1 MLFLLLTW
9 GIVKQVSTI
18 ADWRNQLFS
27 IAQLVKQQGV
37 GLVVLAIVLMLL
49 QWAIEAVKWRELF
62 AGIYRIKWLDAFLAI
77 FSGLA
82 ISLLTPNRTG
92 EFAGRIMY
100 LSADHRLQGT
110 ANTVVSNLAQLVVT
124 LCAGS
129 LALLFQD
136 GLVDASLEPF
146 GLAAVIRMLDWGAP
160 SMAIVALVIYFKG
173 TTVLGKLWKIKFLG
187 RFRNQISAIDS
198 LSFHTLFRVLLWSLL
213 RYLIFIVQYW
223 VLLMIT
229 NRDISFADLSI
240 LLAIMFLWLAIIPT
254 FSLAELG
261 LRWQFALWLF
271 APLAADKLGILFAVT
286 AVWFI
291 NFVLAAALGTIA
303 VSFYKPF
310 ANPAK

>member
-1 MLFLLLTW
+1 MLLTW
-9 GIVKQVSTI
+9 GIVKQVSSI
-18 ADWRNQLFS
+18 AEWRNQFFS

-37 GLVVLAIVLMLL
+37 GLVLLAIVLMLI

-62 AGIYRIKWLDAFLAI
+62 AGICRIKWQDAFLAV

-92 EFAGRIMY
+92 EFAGRIIY
-100 LSADHRLQGT
+100 LSAHHRLQGT
-110 ANTVVSNLAQLVVT
+110 AYTMVSNLAQLVVT

-136 GLVDASLEPF
+136 GLVDATLEPF
-146 GLAAVIRMLDWGAP
+146 GLASVRRILDWLAP
-160 SMAIVALVIYFKG
+160 IMTIVTLVIYFKG
-173 TTVLGKLWKIKFLG
+173 TNVLGKLWKVRFLG
-187 RFRNQISAIDS
+187 RFRNQICAIDS
-198 LSFHTLFRVLLWSLL
+198 LSFQTLFRVLFWSML

-229 NRDISFADLSI
+229 NRDISFANLSI

-254 FSLAELG
+254 FSIAELG
-261 LRWQFALWLF
+261 LRWQFALLLF

-291 NFVLAAALGTIA
+291 NFILAAALGTIA

-310 ANPAK
+310 ASPVK

>member
-1 MLFLLLTW
+1 
-9 GIVKQVSTI
+9 
-18 ADWRNQLFS
+18 
-27 IAQLVKQQGV
+27 
-37 GLVVLAIVLMLL
+37 
-49 QWAIEAVKWRELF
+49 
-62 AGIYRIKWLDAFLAI
+62 
-77 FSGLA
+77 
-82 ISLLTPNRTG
+82 
-92 EFAGRIMY
+92 MY

-146 GLAAVIRMLDWGAP
+146 GLTTVIRMLDWGAP

-173 TTVLGKLWKIKFLG
+173 TTVLGKLWKIRFLG
-187 RFRNQISAIDS
+187 RFRNQISAIDF

-229 NRDISFADLSI
+229 NQDISFADLSI
-240 LLAIMFLWLAIIPT
+240 LLAIMFLWLALIPT

-261 LRWQFALWLF
+261 LRWQFAIWLF

-291 NFVLAAALGTIA
+291 NFVLAAAFGTIA

-310 ANPAK
+310 ATPAK